1 VNEISKVTSTQ
12 VQDIREGS
20 FLKGQKLGPESDAVI
35 FFTSGYVSKVAQVL
49 MTVPE
54 EGRKRSSVP
63 SGWRSQISGLGSW
76 VSSRL
81 YLFKD
86 KLMVAPFRAA
96 LRAGQPLPPLPK
108 PTDPQRTVLLSIPLF
123 HVTGNLSW
131 LMRAIHGGSKM
142 VYMRHWNV
150 KEAVKLIL
158 NENVSVIGG

>member
-1 VNEISKVTSTQ
+1 VDEILRVTSSK
-12 VQDIREGS
+12 VQDIREGA
-20 FLKGQKLGPESDAVI
+20 FLKGQDLGPESDAVI
-35 FFTSGYVSKVAQVL
+35 FFTSGYVYQIFQVL
-49 MTVPE
+49 MAVPE

-108 PTDPQRTVLLSIPLF
+108 PSDPQRTVLLSIPLF